1 MLQLSVFVVKCC
13 FSVCKEEEE
22 EDAGRKNFLKD
33 VLGFVVSM
41 FGLCK
46 HLFVGKGIY
55 NLICHQHLWS
65 LYMQLRCSKFY

>member
-1 MLQLSVFVVKCC
+1 MLQLSLFVVKCC

-22 EDAGRKNFLKD
+22 EDAGRNSFLKD

-46 HLFVGKGIY
+46 HLFVRKSIY
-55 NLICHQHLWS
+55 NLICNQH
-65 LYMQLRCSKFY
+65 